1 MLVHLLYILFY
12 SPMHMLKVSQ
22 ITQNDY
28 DDDPRTQILNAK
40 CNNCIDKRY
49 VKKKDPKKKVSQHL
63 PY

>member
-1 MLVHLLYILFY
+1 MLN
-12 SPMHMLKVSQ
+12 VSQ

-28 DDDPRTQILNAK
+28 DDDDPRAQILNTK
-40 CNNCIDKRY
+40 CNNCKDKRY